1 MPFGCSIACQS
12 WELYSTFLEF
22 CVARQSSVGKLL
34 HCLDDFLFG
43 GKKGTNHCACIMS
56 VFQGKM
62 TLLGVPI
69 AYEKTEGP
77 TTKICFW
84 GLEIDSEEMVVR
96 IPMPKIK
103 EITQKI
109 EDLLAHAKC
118 TLKQMQSLTG
128 SLNFVCRAITP
139 GRPFCR
145 RLINATCGLTKQHH
159 ISVSQQI

>member
-1 MPFGCSIACQS
+1 
-12 WELYSTFLEF
+12 
-22 CVARQSSVGKLL
+22 
-34 HCLDDFLFG
+34 
-43 GKKGTNHCACIMS
+43 
-56 VFQGKM
+56 M

-77 TTKICFW
+77 TTKICFL

-109 EDLLAHAKC
+109 EGLLAHAKC
-118 TLKQMQSLTG
+118 TLKQMQSLID
-128 SLNFVCRAITP
+128 SLNFACRAITP

-145 RLINATCGLTKQHH
+145 RLINATCGLTKH
-159 ISVSQQI
+159 IIISASQQI